1 MQRPVGNWP
10 PPRPLTFKP
19 RNQERRVSL
28 REFDLDG
35 GDTIIAVFQGN
46 RGAHPDRDIIVKY
59 RQRGEGC
66 MRTPLHLHWA
76 VDLLLKKQG
85 QKALT
90 GEFVAFLIALYD
102 DLRPFASLEDRADRL
117 ERQIG
122 NAVNRERLAPFQ
134 SLDAFGEYSVEFTGY
149 IIELLG
155 ICEKTGDPNAFM
167 FRGVLSAIR
176 DDWDIFSVVSIAGHR
191 GRRA

>member
-1 MQRPVGNWP
+1 MQRPVANWP

-19 RNQERRVSL
+19 PQRERLSSL

-59 RQRGEGC
+59 RQRGEGR
-66 MRTPLHLHWA
+66 MRTPRHLHWA

-85 QKALT
+85 RKALT
-90 GEFVAFLIALYD
+90 SEFVSFLLALYD
-102 DLRPFASLEDRADRL
+102 QTQPFVSLADRNNRLANQVGVAVNAEAL
-117 ERQIG
+117 ERFRPL
-122 NAVNRERLAPFQ
+122 NE
-134 SLDAFGEYSVEFTGY
+134 FGECSVEFTGY

-155 ICEKTGDPNAFM
+155 LCEKTGAPNAFM
-167 FRGVLSAIR
+167 FRRVLSAIR
-176 DDWDIFSVVSIAGHR
+176 EDWDIFSVVSIAGHR
-191 GRRA
+191 GRQA

>member
-1 MQRPVGNWP
+1 MQPPIANWP

-19 RNQERRVSL
+19 PNQERLESL

-46 RGAHPDRDIIVKY
+46 IGANPDRDIIVKY
-59 RQRGEGC
+59 RQRGVRH
-66 MRTPLHLHWA
+66 MRTPSHLHWA
-76 VDLLLKKQG
+76 VDLLIKKQHRE
-85 QKALT
+85 ALT

-167 FRGVLSAIR
+167 FRGVLSAIQAGR
-176 DDWDIFSVVSIAGHR
+176 DIFSVVSAARHR
-191 GRRA
+191 GR

>member
-1 MQRPVGNWP
+1 MQPPIANWP

-46 RGAHPDRDIIVKY
+46 RGAHPDRDIIVRY
-59 RQRGEGC
+59 RQRGVRR

-85 QKALT
+85 REALT
-90 GEFVAFLIALYD
+90 KEFVALLIALYD
-102 DLRPFASLEDRADRL
+102 DLQPFASLEDRADRL
-117 ERQIG
+117 ANQIG
-122 NAVNRERLAPFQ
+122 VAVNAAALEKFRPLNR
-134 SLDAFGEYSVEFTGY
+134 FGECSVEFTGH
-149 IIELLG
+149 IIELMGL
-155 ICEKTGDPNAFM
+155 CEKTGDPNAFM
-167 FRGVLSAIR
+167 FHRVLSAIR
-176 DDWDIFSVVSIAGHR
+176 EDWDIFSVISIAGHR

>member
-1 MQRPVGNWP
+1 MQRPVANWP

-59 RQRGEGC
+59 RQRGEGR

-76 VDLLLKKQG
+76 VDLLLKKQHRE
-85 QKALT
+85 ALT
-90 GEFVAFLIALYD
+90 KEFVALLIALYD
-102 DLRPFASLEDRADRL
+102 DLQPFASLEDRADRL

-122 NAVNRERLAPFQ
+122 NAVNRERLEPFQ
-134 SLDAFGEYSVEFTGY
+134 PLDAFGEYSVEFTGY
-149 IIELLG
+149 IIELMGL
-155 ICEKTGDPNAFM
+155 CEKTGAPNAFM
-167 FRGVLSAIR
+167 FRRVLSAIQ

-191 GRRA
+191 GRQA